1 MSQKYPTEKVHTKQE
16 IIAGSFKTIMP
27 DRLKEEDKRQR
38 RVEKT
43 IRWGGEEVVGSTLT
57 KGKREEIFGDKYK
70 SFMQLIYLVCEIA
83 RQEFGF
89 ICGKCKYF
97 FRQ

>member
-1 MSQKYPTEKVHTKQE
+1 MSQKYPTEKVHTKQA

-27 DRLKEEDKRQR
+27 DRLDEEDKRQR

-43 IRWGGEEVVGSTLT
+43 IRSGGEEVAGSTSPLT
-57 KGKREEIFGDKYK
+57 KGKIEEIFGDKYK

-83 RQEFGF
+83 RQEFGL
-89 ICGKCKYF
+89 IC
-97 FRQ
+97 